1 MLRRLMFLA
10 LVAICTSGAF
20 AQKQVSGTVVD
31 AAGEPII
38 GASVIVKGT
47 STGTVTDFNGS
58 FTLQN
63 VSDKASLVIS
73 YVGFRNQTVAVSGKS
88 QFDVVLEEDRQLVKD
103 EIAKKIRDGYYPE
116 KLWDK

>member
-1 MLRRLMFLA
+1 MRKELVTDKLSLGAQVLRRLMFLA

-47 STGTVTDFNGS
+47 STGTVTDYDGNGS
-58 FTLQN
+58 
-63 VSDKASLVIS
+63 VRKA
-73 YVGFRNQTVAVSGKS
+73 G
-88 QFDVVLEEDRQLVKD
+88 
-103 EIAKKIRDGYYPE
+103 
-116 KLWDK
+116 